1 MSFFRIWALTSVV
14 IFHTYRK
21 KKIIIIKNTVN
32 MLQNNKLVEERTE
45 CEVGKSEVES

>member
-1 MSFFRIWALTSVV
+1 MTSVV

-21 KKIIIIKNTVN
+21 KKIIIIKKTTVN